1 LRGRFIIPFGGMD
14 GFDAPVAT
22 GAMKPRDMSSI
33 SPS

>member
-1 LRGRFIIPFGGMD
+1 MGKPVKQD
-14 GFDAPVAT
+14 GCDAPVAT